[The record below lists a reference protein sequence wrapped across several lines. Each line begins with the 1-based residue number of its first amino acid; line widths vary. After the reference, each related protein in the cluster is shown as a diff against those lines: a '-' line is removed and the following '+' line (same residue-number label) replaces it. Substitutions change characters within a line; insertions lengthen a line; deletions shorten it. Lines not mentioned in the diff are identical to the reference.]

1 MNYFAVWHGVGG
13 LKKSKPTT
21 KKDAFQQVE
30 ALRRFELVAWVE
42 DEEGNK
48 IHEMTA
54 QEIIEREA

>member
-1 MNYFAVWHGVGG
+1 MNYFAVWYGVGG

-21 KKDAFQQVE
+21 KADAFQQVE